1 MQMKDS
7 TAEVAFKEALRLK
20 PDYAEAHY
28 NLALALL
35 QTGRKEESNTEFQ
48 IPTGAA
54 PEGDWETEQFS
65 DATEKLAALPLPES
79 HKSLLKHQSPKGLG
93 NMIGIAIDDAGGL
106 PAHEMSL

>member
-20 PDYAEAHY
+20 LDYAEAHY

-48 IPTGAA
+48 KAYQLAPHLRATGK
-54 PEGDWETEQFS
+54 PNSSQT
-65 DATEKLAALPLPES
+65 P
-79 HKSLLKHQSPKGLG
+79 PK
-93 NMIGIAIDDAGGL
+93 N
-106 PAHEMSL
+106 